1 MSDWANVASS
11 LGILMAYSETLTD
24 PQSKVDIQN
33 AGTGV
38 YFITGATH
46 NSIAEE
52 FRNYMAVI
60 DSPVGDSR
68 AIPLFDAIK
77 KRFPNKRIRYVIN
90 THHHFDHAGGLRDA
104 VAEGATIL
112 TDRDTR
118 PTTSGFWQTAHDQ
131 SGSIAEN
138 CSV

>member
-1 MSDWANVASS
+1 
-11 LGILMAYSETLTD
+11 
-24 PQSKVDIQN
+24 
-33 AGTGV
+33 
-38 YFITGATH
+38 
-46 NSIAEE
+46 
-52 FRNYMAVI
+52 MAVI

-112 TDRDTR
+112 TDRDNKAHYERVLANSTR
-118 PTTSGFWQTAHDQ
+118 SIRIDCRELQRLENRLWRPFSTSG
-131 SGSIAEN
+131 
-138 CSV
+138 CS